1 MLTARAARCRL
12 SLGCLLALTS
22 GVAASATAVAGPA
35 SADSVRDGQQWVL
48 DAVDAPAAWPVSQGQ
63 GVTVAVID
71 SGVNPEVSDLVG
83 SVTTGP
89 DYSGVSTPSS
99 NPEWGM
105 HGTWMA
111 SLIAGHG
118 HGFESGIS
126 GVAPKARVLSI
137 RVLPD
142 KKDPA
147 YKQYE
152 HEPASNG
159 QRALAKAITY
169 AVGHR
174 VRVISMSLGYGSAS
188 KVVRSALQYAYQRK
202 VVVVASAGN
211 SGNRASDRAQAHAP
225 YSYPADYPGVLAV
238 AAVNKAGNP
247 AYFSSDNLSV
257 QVAAPGVRVLAQGNN
272 GQYWLVNGTSPACAL
287 AAGVAALIK
296 AVHPRMAPALVV
308 RAIEASAQH
317 PPGGYNDRVGFGTV
331 DAVAALTAANRLAK
345 YVPAGR
351 GIAASTHFGGGSAA
365 IPPPPIRTRG
375 LEQLVLFCLLAAACL
390 ALTVIAAS
398 RLVLARA
405 QGAGPGGPVLAM
417 ARSAVS
423 EPYTTESYTTESYT
437 TESYTTESYTT
448 GPHAVGP
455 YAAGPYA
462 AGEDQTGPDG
472 PGPDRAA
479 LDAAGSDGAALDA
492 AGRDGAALD
501 AAGPDGATL
510 DAAGSDGAALEGAEL
525 AGAGPYASGQGGTET
540 DGTAPDGTVTDGTV
554 TDGTAPDGTVTD
566 GTAAD
571 GTTPDEAGLAGTGPY
586 AAGKD
591 AVSMN
596 GAVQDA
602 SPSNGAAKDSGDPPG
617 HAPSVQQPDTGGW
630 SWYRYQGRD
639 AATSDEEATSEQSQP
654 GQADGE

>member
-1 MLTARAARCRL
+1 MLTAAAARGRL
-12 SLGCLLALTS
+12 SLGCLLALTLA
-22 GVAASATAVAGPA
+22 VASATAVAGPA
-35 SADSVRDGQQWVL
+35 SADSVRDAQQWVL
-48 DAVDAPAAWPVSQGQ
+48 DAVGAPAAWPVSQGH

-71 SGVNPEVSDLVG
+71 SGVNPQVSDLAG

-111 SLIAGHG
+111 SLIVGHG
-118 HGFESGIS
+118 HGFESGVS

-152 HEPASNG
+152 NEPASKG
-159 QRALAKAITY
+159 QSALAKAIKY
-169 AVGHR
+169 AVRHR
-174 VRVISMSLGYGSAS
+174 AGVISMSLGYGSAS
-188 KVVRSALQYAYQRK
+188 KVVRSALQDAYQHK

-211 SGNRASDRAQAHAP
+211 SGNKASNRAQAHAP

-238 AAVNKAGNP
+238 AAVDKTGSP

-296 AVHPRMAPALVV
+296 AVHPGMSPALVV

-331 DAVAALTAANRLAK
+331 DAAAALTAAGRLIK
-345 YVPAGR
+345 YVPDGR
-351 GIAASTHFGGGSAA
+351 GIATSTHFGGGPAA
-365 IPPPPIRTRG
+365 IPPAPVRTRG
-375 LEQLVLFCLLAAACL
+375 LAQLVLFCLLAAACL
-390 ALTVIAAS
+390 ALTVVAAS

-423 EPYTTESYTTESYT
+423 QP
-437 TESYTTESYTT
+437 YTT
-448 GPHAVGP
+448 GPHATGSDAAEEDGTGP
-455 YAAGPYA
+455 ARAALAEAGPA
-462 AGEDQTGPDG
+462 Q
-472 PGPDRAA
+472 PGPDEPGP
-479 LDAAGSDGAALDA
+479 DAAEQDGA
-492 AGRDGAALD
+492 
-501 AAGPDGATL
+501 
-510 DAAGSDGAALEGAEL
+510 
-525 AGAGPYASGQGGTET
+525 GTG
-540 DGTAPDGTVTDGTV
+540 GTAPDGTVTGESAPDGTWPDG
-554 TDGTAPDGTVTD
+554 TALDGTWPGGTAPDGTALD
-566 GTAAD
+566 GTWPGGTGLD
-571 GTTPDEAGLAGTGPY
+571 GTGLDAGG
-586 AAGKD
+586 
-591 AVSMN
+591 MN
-596 GAVQDA
+596 GAVQGA
-602 SPSNGAAKDSGDPPG
+602 SPSNGRAQDSGDPPG
-617 HAPSVQQPDTGGW
+617 RVPSVQRPDTGW
-630 SWYRYQGRD
+630 SWYRDQYHD
-639 AATSDEEATSEQSQP
+639 AATSDEEATPEQP
-654 GQADGE
+654 RPEQADSE

>member
-1 MLTARAARCRL
+1 MLTTRAARCRL
-12 SLGCLLALTS
+12 SLGCLLVLTS
-22 GVAASATAVAGPA
+22 AVAASATAVAGPA
-35 SADSVRDGQQWVL
+35 SADSVRDAQQWVL

-71 SGVNPEVSDLVG
+71 SGVNPEVSDLAG
-83 SVTTGP
+83 SVITGP
-89 DYSGVSTPSS
+89 DYSGVSTPPS

-118 HGFESGIS
+118 HGFESGVS

-147 YKQYE
+147 HKQYE
-152 HEPASNG
+152 LEPPSNG
-159 QRALAKAITY
+159 QWALAKAIRF
-169 AVGHR
+169 AVRHR
-174 VRVISMSLGYGSAS
+174 VRVISMSLGYGTAS
-188 KVVRSALQYAYQRK
+188 KVVRSALQYAYQHK

-211 SGNRASDRAQAHAP
+211 SGNKASDRAQAHAP

-238 AAVNKAGNP
+238 AAVDKVGNP

-296 AVHPRMAPALVV
+296 AVHPGMSSALVV

-351 GIAASTHFGGGSAA
+351 GIAASTHFGGGRAA
-365 IPPPPIRTRG
+365 IPPPPIRARG

-405 QGAGPGGPVLAM
+405 QGTAPGGPVLAM

-423 EPYTTESYTTESYT
+423 QPYAAGPYAAEEDG
-437 TESYTTESYTT
+437 T
-448 GPHAVGP
+448 GPDGAAPDGAAPDGAAPDGAAPDGAAPDGIGPDGAAADGTELAGAGPYAAKEDGTGP

-462 AGEDQTGPDG
+462 AGPDV
-472 PGPDRAA
+472 
-479 LDAAGSDGAALDA
+479 
-492 AGRDGAALD
+492 
-501 AAGPDGATL
+501 
-510 DAAGSDGAALEGAEL
+510 
-525 AGAGPYASGQGGTET
+525 GG
-540 DGTAPDGTVTDGTV
+540 
-554 TDGTAPDGTVTD
+554 
-566 GTAAD
+566 
-571 GTTPDEAGLAGTGPY
+571 
-586 AAGKD
+586 
-591 AVSMN
+591 MN

-602 SPSNGAAKDSGDPPG
+602 SPSNGAAQDSGALPG
-617 HAPSVQQPDTGGW
+617 HAPSVQRPDTGW
-630 SWYRYQGRD
+630 SWYRDQYRD
-639 AATSDEEATSEQSQP
+639 AAISDEDATPEQSRP

>member
-1 MLTARAARCRL
+1 MLTARAATCRL

-22 GVAASATAVAGPA
+22 GVAASAIAVAGPA

-89 DYSGVSTPSS
+89 DYSGVSTPPS
-99 NPEWGM
+99 NPEWGL

-118 HGFESGIS
+118 HGFDSGVS

-142 KKDPA
+142 KNDPA
-147 YKQYE
+147 HKQYE

-159 QRALAKAITY
+159 QRALAKAIRY
-169 AVGHR
+169 AVRHR
-174 VRVISMSLGYGSAS
+174 VSVISMSLGYSSPS
-188 KVVRSALQYAYQRK
+188 KVVRLALQYAYQRK

-211 SGNRASDRAQAHAP
+211 AGNRASDRAQAHAP

-296 AVHPRMAPALVV
+296 AVHPGMSPALVV

-331 DAVAALTAANRLAK
+331 DAVAALTAASRLAK

-351 GIAASTHFGGGSAA
+351 GIAASTHFGGGRAA
-365 IPPPPIRTRG
+365 IPPPPIRARG

-405 QGAGPGGPVLAM
+405 QGAGPGGPMLAM

-423 EPYTTESYTTESYT
+423 QPY
-437 TESYTTESYTT
+437 T

-455 YAAGPYA
+455 DAAEEDGPGRDEAALAGAGSYAAGPSA
-462 AGEDQTGPDG
+462 AEEDGTGPAG
-472 PGPDRAA
+472 TASAGTASAGTASAGTASAGTASAGAGPDE
-479 LDAAGSDGAALDA
+479 AGP
-492 AGRDGAALD
+492 AGTPPY
-501 AAGPDGATL
+501 AAGPD
-510 DAAGSDGAALEGAEL
+510 AGSI
-525 AGAGPYASGQGGTET
+525 
-540 DGTAPDGTVTDGTV
+540 
-554 TDGTAPDGTVTD
+554 
-566 GTAAD
+566 
-571 GTTPDEAGLAGTGPY
+571 
-586 AAGKD
+586 
-591 AVSMN
+591 N

-602 SPSNGAAKDSGDPPG
+602 SPANGAARDSGDPPG
-617 HAPSVQQPDTGGW
+617 HVPSAQRPDTGW
-630 SWYRYQGRD
+630 SWYRNQDRD
-639 AATSDEEATSEQSQP
+639 AATSDEYAMPEQSQS

>member
-1 MLTARAARCRL
+1 MLTAAAARGRL
-12 SLGCLLALTS
+12 SLGCLLALTLA
-22 GVAASATAVAGPA
+22 VASATAVAGPA
-35 SADSVRDGQQWVL
+35 SADSVRDAQQWVL
-48 DAVDAPAAWPVSQGQ
+48 DAVDAPAAWPVSQGR

-71 SGVNPEVSDLVG
+71 SGVNPQVSDLAG

-99 NPEWGM
+99 DPEWGM

-111 SLIAGHG
+111 SLIVGHG
-118 HGFESGIS
+118 HGFESGVS
-126 GVAPKARVLSI
+126 GVAPKARALSI

-152 HEPASNG
+152 NEPASSG

-169 AVGHR
+169 AVRHR
-174 VRVISMSLGYGSAS
+174 AGVISMSLGYGSAS
-188 KVVRSALQYAYQRK
+188 KVVRSALQYAYQHK

-211 SGNRASDRAQAHAP
+211 SGNKASNRAQAHAP

-238 AAVNKAGNP
+238 AAVDKAGSP

-296 AVHPRMAPALVV
+296 AVHPGMSPALVV

-331 DAVAALTAANRLAK
+331 DAAAALTAAGRLIK

-351 GIAASTHFGGGSAA
+351 GIATSTHFGGGPAA
-365 IPPPPIRTRG
+365 IPPAPVRTRG

-390 ALTVIAAS
+390 ALTVVAAS
-398 RLVLARA
+398 RLVLART

-423 EPYTTESYTTESYT
+423 QPYT
-437 TESYTTESYTT
+437 
-448 GPHAVGP
+448 
-455 YAAGPYA
+455 AGP
-462 AGEDQTGPDG
+462 
-472 PGPDRAA
+472 
-479 LDAAGSDGAALDA
+479 
-492 AGRDGAALD
+492 D
-501 AAGPDGATL
+501 AAGPCAAEEDGTGP
-510 DAAGSDGAALEGAEL
+510 AGTA
-525 AGAGPYASGQGGTET
+525 P
-540 DGTAPDGTVTDGTV
+540 DGTAPDGT
-554 TDGTAPDGTVTD
+554 APD
-566 GTAAD
+566 
-571 GTTPDEAGLAGTGPY
+571 
-586 AAGKD
+586 AAGPD
-591 AVSMN
+591 AGRMN
-596 GAVQDA
+596 GAGQDA
-602 SPSNGAAKDSGDPPG
+602 SPSNGAAQDSGALPAR
-617 HAPSVQQPDTGGW
+617 APSAQRPGTGW
-630 SWYRYQGRD
+630 SWYQDRD
-639 AATSDEEATSEQSQP
+639 TASSDEDATPEQPRP

>member
-1 MLTARAARCRL
+1 MLTAAAARGRL
-12 SLGCLLALTS
+12 SLGCLLALTLA
-22 GVAASATAVAGPA
+22 VASATAAAGPA
-35 SADSVRDGQQWVL
+35 SADSVRDAQQWVL
-48 DAVDAPAAWPVSQGQ
+48 DAVDAPAAWPVSQGH

-71 SGVNPEVSDLVG
+71 SGVNPQVPDLAG

-111 SLIAGHG
+111 SLIVGHG
-118 HGFESGIS
+118 HGFESGVS

-152 HEPASNG
+152 NEPARNG
-159 QRALAKAITY
+159 QRALAKAIMY
-169 AVGHR
+169 AVRHR
-174 VRVISMSLGYGSAS
+174 AGVISMSLGYGSAS
-188 KVVRSALQYAYQRK
+188 KVVRSALQYAYQHK

-211 SGNRASDRAQAHAP
+211 SGNKASNRAQAHAP

-238 AAVNKAGNP
+238 AAVDKAGSP

-296 AVHPRMAPALVV
+296 AVHPGMSPALVV

-317 PPGGYNDRVGFGTV
+317 PSGGYNDRVGFGTV
-331 DAVAALTAANRLAK
+331 DAAAALTAAGRLIK
-345 YVPAGR
+345 YVPDGR
-351 GIAASTHFGGGSAA
+351 GIATSTHFGGGPAA
-365 IPPPPIRTRG
+365 IPPAPVRTRG

-390 ALTVIAAS
+390 ALTVVAAS

-423 EPYTTESYTTESYT
+423 QP
-437 TESYTTESYTT
+437 YTT
-448 GPHAVGP
+448 GPD
-455 YAAGPYA
+455 AAGPCA
-462 AGEDQTGPDG
+462 AKEDGTGPAG
-472 PGPDRAA
+472 AA
-479 LDAAGSDGAALDA
+479 LAEAGPDGAALDGIGPAGVGPCA
-492 AGRDGAALD
+492 AGQGGTMPDGTVADGAAAAGTAGAAAAGTGPAEPGPDGTAVDGTAVDGTAPD
-501 AAGPDGATL
+501 AAGPD
-510 DAAGSDGAALEGAEL
+510 AGG
-525 AGAGPYASGQGGTET
+525 
-540 DGTAPDGTVTDGTV
+540 
-554 TDGTAPDGTVTD
+554 
-566 GTAAD
+566 
-571 GTTPDEAGLAGTGPY
+571 
-586 AAGKD
+586 
-591 AVSMN
+591 MN
-596 GAVQDA
+596 GAVQHA
-602 SPSNGAAKDSGDPPG
+602 TPSNGAAQDSGALPG
-617 HAPSVQQPDTGGW
+617 RTSSAQRPGSGW
-630 SWYRYQGRD
+630 SWYQDRD
-639 AATSDEEATSEQSQP
+639 TATSDEDATPEQPRP

>member
-1 MLTARAARCRL
+1 MLTARAAGCRL

-22 GVAASATAVAGPA
+22 AVAASATVVAGPA
-35 SADSVRDGQQWVL
+35 SADSVRDAQQWVL
-48 DAVDAPAAWPVSQGQ
+48 DAVNAPAAWPVSQGQ

-71 SGVNPEVSDLVG
+71 SGVNPGVSDLVG
-83 SVTTGP
+83 SVITGP

-118 HGFESGIS
+118 HGFDSGVS
-126 GVAPKARVLSI
+126 GVAPKATVLSI

-152 HEPASNG
+152 NEPASKG
-159 QRALAKAITY
+159 QRALAKAIMY
-169 AVGHR
+169 AVRHR

-188 KVVRSALQYAYQRK
+188 KVVRSALQFAYHHK

-211 SGNRASDRAQAHAP
+211 SGNQASNRAQAHAP

-296 AVHPRMAPALVV
+296 SVHPGMSSALVV
-308 RAIEASAQH
+308 RAIEVSAQH

-331 DAVAALTAANRLAK
+331 NAAAALTEANLLVK
-345 YVPAGR
+345 YVPDGR
-351 GIAASTHFGGGSAA
+351 GIRTSTHFGGGRAA

-375 LEQLVLFCLLAAACL
+375 LQQLVLFCLLAAACL

-398 RLVLARA
+398 RLILARA

-423 EPYTTESYTTESYT
+423 QPYA
-437 TESYTTESYTT
+437 T
-448 GPHAVGP
+448 GPNATGP
-455 YAAGPYA
+455 YAAEEGQA
-462 AGEDQTGPDG
+462 GPDG
-472 PGPDRAA
+472 AALDGAVLDGAVLDGIEPDRAA
-479 LDAAGSDGAALDA
+479 LDAAGPDRAA
-492 AGRDGAALD
+492 
-501 AAGPDGATL
+501 PDGA
-510 DAAGSDGAALEGAEL
+510 GL
-525 AGAGPYASGQGGTET
+525 AGAGPYAAGQGGPRT

-554 TDGTAPDGTVTD
+554 TDGTA
-566 GTAAD
+566 AD
-571 GTTPDEAGLAGTGPY
+571 GTRPDGAGLAGAGPY
-586 AAGKD
+586 AAGPD
-591 AVSMN
+591 AGRMN
-596 GAVQDA
+596 GAGQDA
-602 SPSNGAAKDSGDPPG
+602 SPSNGAAQDSGDPPR
-617 HAPSVQQPDTGGW
+617 HAPPVQRPDTGW
-630 SWYRYQGRD
+630 SWYRDQYRD
-639 AATSDEEATSEQSQP
+639 AANSDEEATSEQSQP

>member
-1 MLTARAARCRL
+1 MLTRAARCRL

-22 GVAASATAVAGPA
+22 AVAAGATAVAAPA
-35 SADSVRDGQQWVL
+35 SADSVRDAQQWVL

-83 SVTTGP
+83 SVITGP
-89 DYSGVSTPSS
+89 DYSGVSTPPS

-118 HGFESGIS
+118 HGFESGVS

-142 KKDPA
+142 KRDPA
-147 YKQYE
+147 HKQYE
-152 HEPASNG
+152 NEPASNG
-159 QRALAKAITY
+159 QRALAKAIMY
-169 AVGHR
+169 AIRHR
-174 VRVISMSLGYGSAS
+174 VRVISMSLGYDAAS
-188 KVVRSALQYAYQRK
+188 RVVRSALQDAYQHK

-211 SGNRASDRAQAHAP
+211 SGNKASDRAQAHAP

-238 AAVNKAGNP
+238 AAVSKAGNP

-287 AAGVAALIK
+287 VAGVAALIK
-296 AVHPRMAPALVV
+296 AVHPRMSSALVV

-331 DAVAALTAANRLAK
+331 DAVAALTAANRFAK

-351 GIAASTHFGGGSAA
+351 GIAASTHFGGGRAA
-365 IPPPPIRTRG
+365 IPPPPIRARG

-398 RLVLARA
+398 RLILARA
-405 QGAGPGGPVLAM
+405 QGTGPGGPVLAM

-423 EPYTTESYTTESYT
+423 Q
-437 TESYTTESYTT
+437 
-448 GPHAVGP
+448 P

-462 AGEDQTGPDG
+462 AEEDGTGPG
-472 PGPDRAA
+472 
-479 LDAAGSDGAALDA
+479 GAALD
-492 AGRDGAALD
+492 GDALD
-501 AAGPDGATL
+501 EAAPDGAEL
-510 DAAGSDGAALEGAEL
+510 AAGGPYATGLYAAEEDGTAV
-525 AGAGPYASGQGGTET
+525 AGAGPYAAGQY
-540 DGTAPDGTVTDGTV
+540 
-554 TDGTAPDGTVTD
+554 
-566 GTAAD
+566 AA
-571 GTTPDEAGLAGTGPY
+571 EQAGTGPDGTATDGIAVAGAGPDEAEPY
-586 AAGKD
+586 AAGPD
-591 AVSMN
+591 AAGPDAAGPDAGGMN

-602 SPSNGAAKDSGDPPG
+602 SPSNGAAQDGGDPPG
-617 HAPSVQQPDTGGW
+617 RAPSVQRPDTGW
-630 SWYRYQGRD
+630 SWYRDQYRD
-639 AATSDEEATSEQSQP
+639 AATSDEEATSEQSRP

>member
-1 MLTARAARCRL
+1 MLTVPAASCRL
-12 SLGCLLALTS
+12 SLGCLLALTLA
-22 GVAASATAVAGPA
+22 AASATAVAGPA
-35 SADSVRDGQQWVL
+35 SADSVRDAQQWVL
-48 DAVDAPAAWPVSQGQ
+48 DSVDAPAAWPVSQGQ

-71 SGVNPEVSDLVG
+71 SGVNPGVSDLAG

-118 HGFESGIS
+118 HGFESGVS

-147 YKQYE
+147 HKRYE
-152 HEPASNG
+152 NEPASSG
-159 QRALAKAITY
+159 QLALAKAIKY
-169 AVGHR
+169 AVRHR
-174 VRVISMSLGYGSAS
+174 AGVINMSLGYGSAS
-188 KVVRSALQYAYQRK
+188 KAVRSALQYAYQHK

-211 SGNRASDRAQAHAP
+211 AGNKASDRAQAHAP

-238 AAVNKAGNP
+238 AAVDKAGSP

-296 AVHPRMAPALVV
+296 AVHPRMSSALVV

-331 DAVAALTAANRLAK
+331 DAVAALAAADRLIK
-345 YVPAGR
+345 YVPDGR
-351 GIAASTHFGGGSAA
+351 GIAASTHFGGGQAA
-365 IPPPPIRTRG
+365 IPLPPVRTRG

-423 EPYTTESYTTESYT
+423 QPPA
-437 TESYTTESYTT
+437 T
-448 GPHAVGP
+448 GPD
-455 YAAGPYA
+455 AAGPCA
-462 AGEDQTGPDG
+462 AEEDGTGPDG
-472 PGPDRAA
+472 
-479 LDAAGSDGAALDA
+479 AGL
-492 AGRDGAALD
+492 AGV
-501 AAGPDGATL
+501 GPDGA
-510 DAAGSDGAALEGAEL
+510 ARDGAGLAGVGPERAEL
-525 AGAGPYASGQGGTET
+525 AGAGLYAAGPDTAGE
-540 DGTAPDGTVTDGTV
+540 DGTGPLGTTPDGTVTH
-554 TDGTAPDGTVTD
+554 GTAPAGT
-566 GTAAD
+566 G
-571 GTTPDEAGLAGTGPY
+571 PDRAGLAGAGPD
-586 AAGKD
+586 AG
-591 AVSMN
+591 SMN
-596 GAVQDA
+596 GDGAGAVQDT
-602 SPSNGAAKDSGDPPG
+602 SPSNGAAQDSGDPPG
-617 HAPSVQQPDTGGW
+617 HAPSVQGPDTGGW
-630 SWYRYQGRD
+630 SWYRDQYHD
-639 AATSDEEATSEQSQP
+639 AASSDEEATPEQSQA

>member
-22 GVAASATAVAGPA
+22 GVAAGAIAVAGPA

-159 QRALAKAITY
+159 QRALAKAIRY
-169 AVGHR
+169 AVRHR

-296 AVHPRMAPALVV
+296 AVHPRMSPALVV

-351 GIAASTHFGGGSAA
+351 GIAASTHFGGGRAA

-390 ALTVIAAS
+390 VLTVVAAS

-405 QGAGPGGPVLAM
+405 HGAGPAWPLLAM
-417 ARSAVS
+417 ARSAVRQ
-423 EPYTTESYTTESYT
+423 P
-437 TESYTTESYTT
+437 YTT
-448 GPHAVGP
+448 GPYAAEEYGTGPDGAALDGAGPDEAAPDGTEPAAGGPYAAGLYAAGEGGTAVAGAGPYAAGPYAAEEDRTGPDGAAPDGAAPDGIGPDGAAADGTELAWAGP

-462 AGEDQTGPDG
+462 AGPDV
-472 PGPDRAA
+472 
-479 LDAAGSDGAALDA
+479 
-492 AGRDGAALD
+492 
-501 AAGPDGATL
+501 
-510 DAAGSDGAALEGAEL
+510 
-525 AGAGPYASGQGGTET
+525 GG
-540 DGTAPDGTVTDGTV
+540 
-554 TDGTAPDGTVTD
+554 
-566 GTAAD
+566 
-571 GTTPDEAGLAGTGPY
+571 
-586 AAGKD
+586 
-591 AVSMN
+591 MN

-602 SPSNGAAKDSGDPPG
+602 SPSNGTAQDSGALPG
-617 HAPSVQQPDTGGW
+617 HAPSAQGPDTGGW
-630 SWYRYQGRD
+630 SWYRYQDRD
-639 AATSDEEATSEQSQP
+639 AASAGEDATSEQSRP

>member
-12 SLGCLLALTS
+12 SLGCLLALAS
-22 GVAASATAVAGPA
+22 GVAASATVVAGPA

-48 DAVDAPAAWPVSQGQ
+48 DAVDAPAAWPVSQGL

-71 SGVNPEVSDLVG
+71 SGVNPDVSDLVG

-118 HGFESGIS
+118 HGFESGVS

-152 HEPASNG
+152 NEPAGNG

-169 AVGHR
+169 AVRHR

-188 KVVRSALQYAYQRK
+188 KVVRSALQYAYQQK

-211 SGNRASDRAQAHAP
+211 SGNKASNRAQAHAP

-238 AAVNKAGNP
+238 AAVNKAGSP

-287 AAGVAALIK
+287 TAGVAALIK
-296 AVHPRMAPALVV
+296 AVHPGMSSALVV
-308 RAIEASAQH
+308 RAIEVSAQH

-351 GIAASTHFGGGSAA
+351 GIATSTHFGGGRAA
-365 IPPPPIRTRG
+365 IPPPPIRARG
-375 LEQLVLFCLLAAACL
+375 LQQLVLFCLLAAACL

-423 EPYTTESYTTESYT
+423 QPYA
-437 TESYTTESYTT
+437 T

-455 YAAGPYA
+455 YAAG
-462 AGEDQTGPDG
+462 EDGTGPDG
-472 PGPDRAA
+472 AAPAGAGLAGAAPDGAA
-479 LDAAGSDGAALDA
+479 PDGAAPDGAAPDGAASDGAAP
-492 AGRDGAALD
+492 DGAA
-501 AAGPDGATL
+501 PDGA
-510 DAAGSDGAALEGAEL
+510 APDGAAPDGVAPDGVAPDGVAPDGVAPDGVAPDGA
-525 AGAGPYASGQGGTET
+525 APDGAAP
-540 DGTAPDGTVTDGTV
+540 DGAAPDGT
-554 TDGTAPDGTVTD
+554 
-566 GTAAD
+566 
-571 GTTPDEAGLAGTGPY
+571 ELAGTGLY
-586 AAGKD
+586 AAEEDGTGSD
-591 AVSMN
+591 ASSMN

-602 SPSNGAAKDSGDPPG
+602 SPSNGAAQDSGALPG
-617 HAPSVQQPDTGGW
+617 HVPSAQRPGTGW
-630 SWYRYQGRD
+630 SWYQDQD
-639 AATSDEEATSEQSQP
+639 AATSDEDATPEQSRP